1 MSGQIVNL
9 FVDLKDIERDG
20 VLLQAIKTGDAG
32 AFSEV
37 YRKYWF
43 PMYEVVY
50 RKTGQKE
57 IAEEVVQDI
66 FTRLWRQRSTL
77 SIVDLNR
84 YLFSAIR
91 YEVIDYYRS
100 RIKYDDFD
108 ECLNDLESISN
119 TTTEDTIFLN
129 DLLDTIDRELEK
141 LPEKSKEVF
150 RLSRFQHWP
159 IPKIADHLNLSEKAV
174 EYHLSKVLRHLRIYL
189 NNSLLIVAVL
199 AAL

>member
-20 VLLQAIKTGDAG
+20 VLLQAIKTGDAE

-84 YLFSAIR
+84 YLFSAVR

-100 RIKYDDFD
+100 RIKYDDVD
-108 ECLNDLESISN
+108 EGLDVLASISN
-119 TTTEDTIFLN
+119 TSTEDAIFVNEVLEM
-129 DLLDTIDRELEK
+129 IDRELEK
-141 LPEKSKEVF
+141 LPEKAKEVF
-150 RLSRFQHWP
+150 RL
-159 IPKIADHLNLSEKAV
+159 
-174 EYHLSKVLRHLRIYL
+174 
-189 NNSLLIVAVL
+189 
-199 AAL
+199 

>member
-20 VLLQAIKTGDAG
+20 VLLQAIKTGDAE

-84 YLFSAIR
+84 YLFSAVR

-119 TTTEDTIFLN
+119 TTT
-129 DLLDTIDRELEK
+129 
-141 LPEKSKEVF
+141 
-150 RLSRFQHWP
+150 
-159 IPKIADHLNLSEKAV
+159 
-174 EYHLSKVLRHLRIYL
+174 
-189 NNSLLIVAVL
+189 
-199 AAL
+199 

>member
-20 VLLQAIKTGDAG
+20 VLLQAIKTGDAE

-84 YLFSAIR
+84 YLFSAVR

-119 TTTEDTIFLN
+119 TTTEDTIFSIWQKKQVLK
-129 DLLDTIDRELEK
+129 K
-141 LPEKSKEVF
+141 LPIC
-150 RLSRFQHWP
+150 LSMVLYLHQ
-159 IPKIADHLNLSEKAV
+159 LN
-174 EYHLSKVLRHLRIYL
+174 
-189 NNSLLIVAVL
+189 
-199 AAL
+199 